1 MAEDLVHWAPRL
13 AMALKAVGP
22 RIQARLRAVT
32 AKLKIDAQRS
42 APRRSG
48 RLARSIYATLSK
60 KGIELGSTAP
70 YARITEM
77 GGVIYPRNARALAI
91 PLQRGL
97 PEMGPRH
104 DGKLFVLRTRSGGV
118 YLARDRGNTLD
129 VRWKLVSSVRRR
141 AQPFLRPALE
151 RLRRRLPTEVGD
163 EAAAAL
169 RARVRGG

>member
-13 AMALKAVGP
+13 AMSLKAIGP
-22 RIQARLRAVT
+22 RVQARLRVLT

-42 APRRSG
+42 APKRSG
-48 RLARSIYATLSK
+48 RLARSVYATLSK
-60 KGIELGSTAP
+60 KGIELGATAP
-70 YARITEM
+70 YARITEL

-118 YLARDRGNTLD
+118 YLARDTGNTLD
-129 VRWKLVSSVRRR
+129 VRWKLVSSVRKR

-151 RLRRRLPTEVGD
+151 RLRRQLPGELGNEV
-163 EAAAAL
+163 ATAI